1 MGIKV
6 RTNASE
12 GKKQQQKTLQT
23 KLALA
28 YCFFDN
34 TILVACKSHT
44 TIKGTWNPR
53 KKFVLVIA
61 EAF

>member
-1 MGIKV
+1 MDLKG

-12 GKKQQQKTLQT
+12 KKINIADKIGSGWLV
-23 KLALA
+23 
-28 YCFFDN
+28 FFDN
-34 TILVACKSHT
+34 TTLVACKSHT